1 MTGTTPYL
9 LFPGNAAE
17 AMEFYRDLF
26 GGDLALHDYAEF
38 GRSDG
43 PADAIAHGTL
53 DGPVRLYG
61 SDAGSD
67 EDALHMGGMF
77 LALLGTADRDTLRRW
92 FETLAADGRVLD
104 PLQVRPWGA
113 SDGQVVDRYGVRWL
127 VGYEDSAEGA

>member
-26 GGDLALHDYAEF
+26 GGELETHSYADF
-38 GRSDG
+38 GRGDG
-43 PADAIAHGTL
+43 PGDAIAHATL
-53 DGPVRLYG
+53 EGPVRLFG
-61 SDAGSD
+61 ADAGPD

-77 LALLGTADRDTLRRW
+77 LALLGTSDPATLRSW
-92 FETLAADGRVLD
+92 FETLAATGRVLD

-127 VGYEDSAEGA
+127 IGYEAEAA